1 MQKELDLR
9 RCRMQT
15 LREVDW
21 KELLLRNAM
30 ERGEWEQ
37 SSSKVLWNH
46 LPWTRSSP
54 ASLLPPSAQFSK
66 RLTYFIY
73 PLYLS
78 KHLNSQCCGST
89 L

>member
-66 RLTYFIY
+66 RLILFT
-73 PLYLS
+73 LYIFLS
-78 KHLNSQCCGST
+78 I
-89 L
+89 

>member
-37 SSSKVLWNH
+37 SSSNVLWNH

-66 RLTYFIY
+66 RLILFT
-73 PLYLS
+73 LYIFLS
-78 KHLNSQCCGST
+78 I
-89 L
+89 

>member
-1 MQKELDLR
+1 MQKELDLCQ
-9 RCRMQT
+9 CRMQT

-66 RLTYFIY
+66 RLILFT
-73 PLYLS
+73 LYIFLS
-78 KHLNSQCCGST
+78 I
-89 L
+89 